1 VGVYGRQT
9 ALSAPSSR
17 PALPGAEALDLP
29 PDWAGAI
36 DAILSAGLRRVAVL
50 GPADAG
56 KSSFCQVLL
65 AAAARTGH
73 PAFLLD
79 TDLGQKS
86 VGPPAAVTLADARRP
101 GCLLGMEFVGATD
114 PLRGWKRLIAGIRH
128 ALAGAPA
135 GLMVV
140 NTCGLLAG
148 PGQALKRA
156 KLEAIQ
162 PELVVVIGADPSLEA
177 ILDQHRHLQ
186 AVRLA
191 RPEQARPK
199 TAAQRRHFR
208 QEAFHRYFADASPHQ
223 ILAKSV
229 ALADPT
235 VLPER
240 LLLGLGNARSDLGMG
255 ILLAVQGDPD
265 RLTLLRP
272 SLEGRTTRL
281 VPGLL
286 QLDEHFR
293 DHPACLAGGGRTPD
307 RVEA

>member
-1 VGVYGRQT
+1 MSGPRPG
-9 ALSAPSSR
+9 

-29 PDWAGAI
+29 SDWAGAI
-36 DAILSAGLRRVAVL
+36 DAILSAGLRRVVVL

-79 TDLGQKS
+79 ADLGQKS

-128 ALAGAPA
+128 ALARTPA

-148 PGQALKRA
+148 PGRALKRA

-162 PELVVVIGADPSLEA
+162 PGLVVAIGADPGLDA

-186 AVRLA
+186 AIRLA
-191 RPEQARPK
+191 RPEQARRK
-199 TAAQRRHFR
+199 SAAQRRHAR
-208 QEAFHRYFADASPHQ
+208 QDAFCRYFADASRRQ
-223 ILAKSV
+223 LLARSV
-229 ALADPT
+229 GLPDPSALPQ
-235 VLPER
+235 R
-240 LLLGLGNARSDLGMG
+240 LLLGLAGSHGDLGMG
-255 ILLAVQGDPD
+255 ILLAVQGDPE

-272 SLEGRTTRL
+272 NLPGRTTRL

-293 DHPACLAGGGRTPD
+293 DHPICPAGVGHTPN
-307 RVEA
+307 RAQA